1 MNRKISA
8 ALITGMVAGGAL
20 AGSHTILA
28 ESDRTPDV
36 TLVPEKD
43 LTKVPENGL
52 GSISIEL
59 TESKD
64 NRPRDN
70 VKFGLYK
77 VADVINGEYVLNDDF
92 AQSEVDLNDIKTA
105 NDMEEVARKLS
116 RFADESLVT
125 ELVTDYQ
132 GKTRAD
138 QLSVGVYLLQ
148 AEDIAGYE
156 FIAPFLIAIPTWDD
170 VDELFLYDVDVL
182 HKHDQL
188 PKIAVDKVDAATGV
202 AITSNDFQFTSY
214 SDPECKEKL
223 DVVAGNIT
231 DGTATFEVDYGIT
244 YIKETG
250 APMGYMLSDEVVKVE
265 INDEGMYVNDSKVDP
280 GDDLIYHYVYNNT
293 LLGGAKTAVGT
304 NAGLLMAIGGASIV
318 IVGIIAIKMKRKQ
331 N

>member
-1 MNRKISA
+1 M
-8 ALITGMVAGGAL
+8 T
-20 AGSHTILA
+20 
-28 ESDRTPDV
+28 E
-36 TLVPEKD
+36 EK
-43 LTKVPENGL
+43 EMQQM
-52 GSISIEL
+52 IE
-59 TESKD
+59 
-64 NRPRDN
+64 
-70 VKFGLYK
+70 
-77 VADVINGEYVLNDDF
+77 DDF
-92 AQSEVDLNDIKTA
+92 AQYEVDLNDIKTA

-132 GKTRAD
+132 GKTRA
-138 QLSVGVYLLQ
+138 
-148 AEDIAGYE
+148 
-156 FIAPFLIAIPTWDD
+156 
-170 VDELFLYDVDVL
+170 
-182 HKHDQL
+182 DQL

-293 LLGGAKTAVGT
+293 LLGGAKTAVWT